1 MNSTPGAAV
10 ELLRPGSLLLRN
22 PETIV
27 NPFYHMAP
35 RWALYPLVVMAT
47 MATIIA
53 SQAVISGAFSLTV
66 QAIQRWHWPV
76 ASTLLLCGGFLIFDC
91 AFLGANFT
99 KISHGGWFPL
109 LVALLV
115 FATMSTWKQGR
126 KVLAERLRVTAA
138 PLTQFVEHIESFSPR
153 KVPGTSVYMNGNPE
167 GTPAALLHNLKHNK
181 VLHERVVSLS
191 VVTEGTP
198 RVSLNDRFSVERLAK
213 GIYRMEIHYGF
224 MENPVIPRALKGFA
238 VDDWT
243 FYLDQTTFSS
253 AGKVWSPPIKKACL
267 PGGNTSSCSW
277 PKTPEA
283 PPHFS
288 ACRRIGWWSLVFRW
302 RYKW

>member
-153 KVPGTSVYMNGNPE
+153 KVPGTTATRKE
-167 GTPAALLHNLKHNK
+167 
-181 VLHERVVSLS
+181 
-191 VVTEGTP
+191 P
-198 RVSLNDRFSVERLAK
+198 RRLCC
-213 GIYRMEIHYGF
+213 ITS
-224 MENPVIPRALKGFA
+224 N
-238 VDDWT
+238 
-243 FYLDQTTFSS
+243 TTRCCTKESFPS
-253 AGKVWSPPIKKACL
+253 VWSPRAPRGSPSTTVFL
-267 PGGNTSSCSW
+267 WNDW
-277 PKTPEA
+277 PKGST
-283 PPHFS
+283 
-288 ACRRIGWWSLVFRW
+288 GWKFTTDSW
-302 RYKW
+302 KIQ